1 MEPGPQPEQPAQPE
15 RPAPPERPERGA
27 APPAGPGGTGRV
39 GRRGFLTGGAV
50 AGGAAAAAVAGYAV
64 GASQGGRR
72 PDGSPADRPRTW
84 SVVGA
89 HQPGIVDP
97 QSAAGLVAA
106 FDVLAKSRYGLAD
119 TLEIITGRAE
129 RLMAGGRP
137 PARGA
142 DTPPADSGILGPV
155 LQPDGLTVTV
165 AFGASLF
172 DRRYGLGRVRPRR
185 LRAMPAFPNDDLDPD
200 RCHGDLLVQLCAG
213 HRDTVLHALREL
225 RSATAQMMELRW
237 MLEGFQRP
245 NTLGPGRT
253 SVRNLL
259 GFKDGTANPDPTD
272 GALMDRLVWVQ
283 PGAGEPAWTA
293 GGTYLVARIIKNFVE
308 RWDAFPLEDQER
320 VIGRHRESGAPLGR
334 RREQDEPDYRSDP
347 KGLVIAADA
356 HIRLANPRTPQ
367 TEAQRILRR
376 GFNYAR
382 DGGGRDAVDTGLLF
396 VSFQQDLERGFVSV
410 QRRLAGE
417 PLEEF
422 IQPVGGGFF
431 FVPPGVAA
439 PGGYL
444 GEGMIAAAGA

>member
-97 QSAAGLVAA
+97 QPAAGLVAA
-106 FDVLAKSRYGLAD
+106 FDVLAKSRHGLAA
-119 TLEIITGRAE
+119 TLEIITDRAE

-259 GFKDGTANPDPTD
+259 GFKDGTANPDPSD

-283 PGAGEPAWTA
+283 PGAAEPAWTA

-382 DGGGRDAVDTGLLF
+382 EGGGRDAVDTGLLF

>member
-1 MEPGPQPEQPAQPE
+1 
-15 RPAPPERPERGA
+15 
-27 APPAGPGGTGRV
+27 
-39 GRRGFLTGGAV
+39 
-50 AGGAAAAAVAGYAV
+50 
-64 GASQGGRR
+64 
-72 PDGSPADRPRTW
+72 
-84 SVVGA
+84 
-89 HQPGIVDP
+89 
-97 QSAAGLVAA
+97 VAA
-106 FDVLAKSRYGLAD
+106 FDVLAKSRHGLAA
-119 TLEIITGRAE
+119 TLEIITDRAE

-245 NTLGPGRT
+245 NTFGPGRT

-347 KGLVIAADA
+347 KGLVIATDA

-396 VSFQQDLERGFVSV
+396 ISFQQDLERGFVSV
-410 QRRLAGE
+410 QRRVAGE

-439 PGGYL
+439 PGDYL

>member
-1 MEPGPQPEQPAQPE
+1 
-15 RPAPPERPERGA
+15 
-27 APPAGPGGTGRV
+27 
-39 GRRGFLTGGAV
+39 
-50 AGGAAAAAVAGYAV
+50 
-64 GASQGGRR
+64 
-72 PDGSPADRPRTW
+72 
-84 SVVGA
+84 
-89 HQPGIVDP
+89 
-97 QSAAGLVAA
+97 
-106 FDVLAKSRYGLAD
+106 
-119 TLEIITGRAE
+119 
-129 RLMAGGRP
+129 
-137 PARGA
+137 
-142 DTPPADSGILGPV
+142 
-155 LQPDGLTVTV
+155 
-165 AFGASLF
+165 
-172 DRRYGLGRVRPRR
+172 
-185 LRAMPAFPNDDLDPD
+185 
-200 RCHGDLLVQLCAG
+200 VQLCAG

-259 GFKDGTANPDPTD
+259 GFKDGTANLDPTD

-347 KGLVIAADA
+347 KGLVIATDA

-367 TEAQRILRR
+367 AQAQRILRR

-382 DGGGRDAVDTGLLF
+382 DGGGRGAVDTGLLF
-396 VSFQQDLERGFVSV
+396 ISFQQDLERGFVSV

>member
-1 MEPGPQPEQPAQPE
+1 MEPGPQAQQPAQ
-15 RPAPPERPERGA
+15 PERPERGA
-27 APPAGPGGTGRV
+27 APPAGPGGTGKV

-64 GASQGGRR
+64 GVGQGGRR
-72 PDGSPADRPRTW
+72 PDGSPAEQPRTW

-97 QSAAGLVAA
+97 QPAAGLVAA

-259 GFKDGTANPDPTD
+259 GFKDGTANLDPTD

-347 KGLVIAADA
+347 KGLVIATDA

-367 TEAQRILRR
+367 AQAQRILRR

-382 DGGGRDAVDTGLLF
+382 DGGGRGAVDTGLLF
-396 VSFQQDLERGFVSV
+396 ISFQQDLERGFVSV